1 MKKKTFFCYSE
12 SAISLVL
19 LVLLL
24 GNQFLQKKV
33 LKYKNRK
40 KVFLLKMNKE
50 ELIVDSKSVSSSGFN
65 IFILIRFLIL
75 SGIVAFGIK
84 ILIRKLVDT
93 RKKVELIDRIPGP
106 TSFNFLLGNIP
117 LEIIKYVGADY
128 EASKD
133 MYLSKLF

>member
-1 MKKKTFFCYSE
+1 
-12 SAISLVL
+12 
-19 LVLLL
+19 
-24 GNQFLQKKV
+24 
-33 LKYKNRK
+33 
-40 KVFLLKMNKE
+40 MNKE

-84 ILIRKLVDT
+84 ILIRKLIDT